1 VQNLFVARPVIG
13 PFTDRLLEAVG
24 ALRAGDPM
32 DEGVALG
39 PMISEAAARRVES
52 WVAEAVAGGAR
63 PLAGGTREGAVMAPT
78 VLADVRPEMRI
89 AREEV
94 FGPVIALRAFD
105 DVDAPVDWVN
115 ASGFGLHCGLFTDST
130 ATALRVARRLS
141 CGGLI
146 VNGPS
151 SFRTEQVPYG
161 GLHRSGLGREGPA
174 RAVEDMT
181 EERLLVFNG

>member
-1 VQNLFVARPVIG
+1 
-13 PFTDRLLEAVG
+13 
-24 ALRAGDPM
+24 
-32 DEGVALG
+32 
-39 PMISEAAARRVES
+39 
-52 WVAEAVAGGAR
+52 
-63 PLAGGTREGAVMAPT
+63 MAPT